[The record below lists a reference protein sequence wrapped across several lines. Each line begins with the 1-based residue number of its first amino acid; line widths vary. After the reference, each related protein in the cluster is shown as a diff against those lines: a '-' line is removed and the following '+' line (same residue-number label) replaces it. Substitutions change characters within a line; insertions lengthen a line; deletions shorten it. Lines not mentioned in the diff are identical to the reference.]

1 MVQHLSELCTVNVES
16 GDQDTMVTQVE
27 VRTARQGHGKSGAQK
42 EGTNHIK
49 LSQWFGQKGT
59 VEKNRRYELFKGRCN
74 FVVQCL

>member
-16 GDQDTMVTQVE
+16 GDQDTMVTQVG
-27 VRTARQGHGKSGAQK
+27 VRTARQGHGKSDAQK
-42 EGTNHIK
+42 GGTNHIK
-49 LSQWFGQKGT
+49 LTMVRSKGT